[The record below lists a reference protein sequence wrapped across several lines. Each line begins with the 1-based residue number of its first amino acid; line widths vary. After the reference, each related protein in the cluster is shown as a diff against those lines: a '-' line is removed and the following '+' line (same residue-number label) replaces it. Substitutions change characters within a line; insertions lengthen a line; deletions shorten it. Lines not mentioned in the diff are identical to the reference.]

1 VTATLE
7 SLPLSRKQIRSVAE
21 ATVKICCWEGAIRSG
36 KTIASLLKW
45 LIFVSQAPTTGEL
58 AIIGKTAQTIH
69 RNLFLPLQ
77 DPALFGEAARHVH
90 YTPGAPTAVILGR
103 TVHVIGANDAK
114 SEPKIRGMTLCG
126 AYVDEVTLVPQVFF
140 EQLLGRMSVRGA
152 QLFCTTN
159 PDNPA
164 HWFMRDWL
172 SQEGKKPLRR
182 FSFTIDDNPFLD
194 PDYVADIKAMHEGLF
209 YRRFI
214 LGEWV
219 AAEGA
224 IYDAWDRDRHIV
236 TSLPSEGIHKWIS
249 LGVDYGTTNP
259 FHAVL
264 LGLGRDRR
272 LYAAAEWRYEARQTR
287 KQLTDTEYSE
297 RLRGWLQDV
306 PGIGAVRPQFVTVDP
321 SAASFSA
328 QLKRDKL
335 TPTPAKNDVMDG
347 IRTVSSVLA
356 TNKLLVLAS
365 CKALIQ
371 EIGGYSWDDQAAL
384 RGVEQPLKVADHGVD
399 ALRYGIFTTRALWQR
414 HLALAA

>member
-1 VTATLE
+1 MLE
-7 SLPLSRKQIRSVAE
+7 AMPLSRKQIRSVAE
-21 ATVKICCWEGAIRSG
+21 ATTKISCWEGAIRSG

-45 LIFVSQAPTTGEL
+45 LIFVAQAPTTGEL
-58 AIIGKTAQTIH
+58 VIVGKTSQTIH
-69 RNLFLPLQ
+69 RNLFMPLQ
-77 DPALFGEAARHVH
+77 NPALFGDMTKLIH
-90 YTPGAPTAVILGR
+90 YTPGAPTATILGR
-103 TVHVIGANDAK
+103 TVHVIGANDSK
-114 SEPKIRGMTLCG
+114 SEPKIRGMTVCG

-172 SQEGKKPLRR
+172 SQEGRKPIRR

-194 PDYVADIKAMHEGLF
+194 PEYVADMKASHEGLF

-224 IYDAWDRDRHIV
+224 IYDAWSRERHIV
-236 TSLPSEGIHKWIS
+236 TALPKAGIHKWIS
-249 LGVDYGTTNP
+249 LGVDYGTSNP

-264 LGLGRDRR
+264 LGLGADRK

-287 KQLTDTEYSE
+287 RQLTDTEYSE
-297 RLRGWLQDV
+297 RLRAWLADV
-306 PGIGAVRPQFVTVDP
+306 PGVGPVRPQFITVDP

-328 QLKRDKL
+328 QLHRDKL
-335 TPTPAKNDVMDG
+335 KPTPAKNDVMDG
-347 IRTVSSVLA
+347 IRTVSSLIA
-356 TNKLLVLAS
+356 ANKLLVLDS
-365 CKALIQ
+365 CKALIT
-371 EIGGYSWDDQAAL
+371 EIGGYSWDDKAAA
-384 RGVEQPLKVADHGVD
+384 RGEDKPIKVADHGVD
-399 ALRYGIFTTRALWQR
+399 ALRYGIYTTRALWQR